1 MIVQLKGLRS
11 VKNLE
16 VRQQGETVAIYYDED
31 FYVGQVLEVQD
42 EGCMASISF
51 MSKVRNKNVF
61 VWPEVEDIASVEAKF
76 VVFLGCSTEFYQW

>member
-1 MIVQLKGLRS
+1 M
-11 VKNLE
+11 
-16 VRQQGETVAIYYDED
+16 AIYYDED

-76 VVFLGCSTEFYQW
+76 VFFLGCSTEFYQW